1 MRKRHKTSIA
11 FKRRSVLGRGL
22 CCDVQQKS
30 CHEYPANN
38 LKCRM
43 AFLPTKQL
51 LHIHFM
57 HLVGQLTY
65 STIVMLVWS
74 FSCVYLLLL
83 QTNKIYVSFFYKVGY
98 YCNSTR
104 KQFKLF

>member
-1 MRKRHKTSIA
+1 
-11 FKRRSVLGRGL
+11 
-22 CCDVQQKS
+22 
-30 CHEYPANN
+30 
-38 LKCRM
+38 M

-83 QTNKIYVSFFYKVGY
+83 QTNKIYVYFFIKLDTIATVQES
-98 YCNSTR
+98 NSSC
-104 KQFKLF
+104 FDC